1 MKKSYFKWGALSSR
15 QKKVLCW
22 WHKDSPYANYN
33 GIIADGAIRS
43 GKTVSMAFSF
53 VVWAMSNYDRYN
65 FGMCGKTIASLRRN
79 VLGTLKNQLR
89 ARGYTATERRA
100 DNLLVV
106 TKGNVANSFYIFG
119 GKDESSQDL
128 IQGITLAGVLFD
140 EVALMP
146 ESFVNQATARCS
158 VEGSKFWFNC
168 NPGSVTHW
176 FYTGWVLKCKRRK
189 LLYLHFT
196 MEDNLTLS
204 EETKAR
210 YRSQYSGVFYK
221 RYILGMWCVAEG
233 LIYQQFAEDEK
244 RYMIPQKDVP
254 KLSYIEIGAD
264 VGGNKS
270 NHAYV
275 AAGYTADRDV
285 MYVLKALSYKA
296 TGVTVTQ
303 YRDKLMAF
311 ADEIKDR
318 YGFVDTIWPDCAE
331 AAIVNELDAHGHYR
345 IRGSIK
351 EEILDRVRCADILFS
366 QDRIKIVVG
375 ECEDLCAGL
384 RTAVWDDKHD
394 DKPLDDGTYDRD
406 IIDAFDY
413 SMTPHIT
420 RLVRG

>member
-1 MKKSYFKWGALSSR
+1 MKKSYFRWGALSTR

-22 WHKDSPYANYN
+22 WHKDSCYANYN

-53 VVWAMSNYDRYN
+53 VVWAMSSYDRMN
-65 FGMCGKTIASLRRN
+65 FAMCGKTIASLRRN

-106 TKGNVANSFYIFG
+106 TKGETANSFYIFG

-158 VEGSKFWFNC
+158 VEGSKLWFNC

-176 FYTGWVLKCKRRK
+176 FYTGWVLQCKKRK

-196 MEDNLTLS
+196 MEDNLTLT
-204 EETKAR
+204 EDKKAW
-210 YRSQYSGVFYK
+210 YRSMYTGVFYK

-244 RYMIPQKDVP
+244 RYMIPQTEVP
-254 KLSYIEIGAD
+254 KLSHIEIGAD

-275 AAGYTADRDV
+275 ASGYTAARDV
-285 MYVLKALSYKA
+285 QYVLKSLSYKA
-296 TGVTVTQ
+296 SGVTVTR
-303 YRDKLMAF
+303 YRENLVQF
-311 ADEIKDR
+311 ADSVKEL
-318 YGFVDTIWPDCAE
+318 YGFVDTIWVDNAE
-331 AAIVNELDAHGHYR
+331 AAIVNELDAHSPYN
-345 IRGSIK
+345 IRGCIK
-351 EEILDRVRCADILFS
+351 EEILDRVRCTDILLS
-366 QDRIKIVVG
+366 QDRIKIV
-375 ECEDLCAGL
+375 EAENEDLCDGL
-384 RTAVWDDKHD
+384 RAAVWDDKHED
-394 DKPLDDGTYDRD
+394 RPLDDETYDRD
-406 IIDAFDY
+406 VIDAYDY

-420 RLVRG
+420 QLVRG

>member
-1 MKKSYFKWGALSSR
+1 MKKSYFKWGAISKR
-15 QKKVLCW
+15 QAKVLTW
-22 WHKDSPYANYN
+22 WKKGSRYASYN

-53 VVWAMSNYDRYN
+53 VLWAMTTYDHNN

-106 TKGNVANSFYIFG
+106 TKGNRVNMFYIFG

-158 VEGSKFWFNC
+158 VEGAKLWFNC
-168 NPGSVTHW
+168 NPSSVTHW
-176 FYTGWVLKCKRRK
+176 FYQGWVLKCGKRK

-210 YRSQYSGVFYK
+210 YRSQYSGVFYR
-221 RYILGMWCVAEG
+221 RYILGLWCVAEG
-233 LIYQQFAEDEK
+233 LIYLQFAEDEQ
-244 RYMIPQKDVP
+244 RYMIPQAEVP

-275 AAGYTADRDV
+275 AAGYTAERDV
-285 MYVLKALSYKA
+285 MYVLKAWSYKA

-303 YRDKLMAF
+303 YRENLIKF
-311 ADEIKDR
+311 ADGIREQ

-331 AAIVNELDAHGHYR
+331 AAIVNELDAHSPYN

-366 QDRIKIVVG
+366 QDRIKIVED
-375 ECEDLCAGL
+375 ECEDLCAGF

-406 IIDAFDY
+406 VIDAFDY

-420 RLVRG
+420 QLVRG